1 MSQQQQPL
9 TALLIYNHMTHLFN
23 LTGQRDSEGGCA
35 GRQQERRLCW
45 HAGASG
51 VHQLRYRQ
59 GQVQEL
65 LDSGEKLGG
74 YAEPNGD
81 QHALPLE
88 KLVSPPFKMAVPP
101 RAASAAASSSSSA
114 AAAAAAAAAASSPP
128 RKARWHLPSG
138 VLQTAK
144 ALVVHD
150 KRLFPADALL

>member
-1 MSQQQQPL
+1 M
-9 TALLIYNHMTHLFN
+9 Y
-23 LTGQRDSEGGCA
+23 
-35 GRQQERRLCW
+35 
-45 HAGASG
+45 
-51 VHQLRYRQ
+51 
-59 GQVQEL
+59 
-65 LDSGEKLGG
+65 

-81 QHALPLE
+81 QHAVPLE

-101 RAASAAASSSSSA
+101 RAASSSSSSSST